1 MTAPAPQSQQTTVDA
16 IAKTIWLAE
25 FGRAFSRAPS
35 DPWENQADSTKEG
48 HLNTARKL
56 VEAGLCCASGDVR
69 AAVIER
75 CAKVADRAA
84 VEMDELQNHDL
95 VSRHEAPR
103 QAACITANAA
113 REIATAIRALSQS
126 PATDAAARTMV
137 VGRVTGKLYE
147 GDQCSG
153 MSHAICHACGIGY
166 KCFNLDCPNDK
177 PNPALGNS
185 NAVGI
190 A

>member
-1 MTAPAPQSQQTTVDA
+1 MTSPAPQSQQRLDTLRQPFAWA
-16 IAKTIWLAE
+16 ITWPDDEVSFTRREPDQSIKDMDLLITPLYA
-25 FGRAFSRAPS
+25 
-35 DPWENQADSTKEG
+35 
-48 HLNTARKL
+48 
-56 VEAGLCCASGDVR
+56 ASGDVR
-69 AAVIER
+69 AAVIEISDKMVKAGAAAMCCQAETLGCAAKNAGNEFQTCMLSTFMQDARR
-75 CAKVADRAA
+75 C
-84 VEMDELQNHDL
+84 L
-95 VSRHEAPR
+95 EA
-103 QAACITANAA
+103 
-113 REIATAIRALSQS
+113 ALSQS
-126 PATDAAARTMV
+126 PATDAAATTMV

-153 MSHAICHACGIGY
+153 MSHAICHACGMGY